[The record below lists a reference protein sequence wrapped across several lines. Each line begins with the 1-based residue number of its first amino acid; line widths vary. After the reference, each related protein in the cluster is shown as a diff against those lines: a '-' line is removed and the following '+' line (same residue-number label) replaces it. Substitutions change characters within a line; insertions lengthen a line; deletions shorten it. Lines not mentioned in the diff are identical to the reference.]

1 MNDGG
6 VHSTNSEE
14 RAHDAFLRW
23 QETRRKQLGDTV
35 NLVLTLTVASL
46 GFGLNLIVSDKT
58 HVLPR
63 TCVFSFSLFCLSAA
77 ALLGLLINYS
87 RLQDFRYSAT
97 AARELELAARAE
109 AKGDEEGAK
118 KHRQDHAKFSDLAD
132 RQGQTWTR
140 LFVYGQLASFGVGIT
155 LLAGYIWWSYK

>member
-1 MNDGG
+1 MNDGA
-6 VHSTNSEE
+6 HSTNSEE

-46 GFGLNLIVSDKT
+46 GFGLNLIVSDKAP
-58 HVLPR
+58 HFLPR
-63 TCVFSFSLFCLSAA
+63 TCVFSFSLFSLSAA
-77 ALLGLLINYS
+77 SLLGLLINYS
-87 RLQDFRYSAT
+87 RLQDFRYSAK
-97 AARELELAARAE
+97 AARELELAARAKTE
-109 AKGDEEGAK
+109 GNEEGAK
-118 KHRQDHAKFSDLAD
+118 KHHQDHVKFSDLAD

-140 LFVYGQLASFGVGIT
+140 LLVYAQLISFGVGIT